1 MAVPIAMGGIKGSI
15 LLSLILFC
23 AILTGCLG
31 EKESVEEE
39 LDGDDLLEWWVFRM
53 GRTSYELDDGS
64 VIEMN
69 DGDSVFFEYPAPMP
83 ADYLLQDGFV
93 IGITCN
99 DGLYAENGMP
109 IPLNEEDTLTIIMR
123 NGNGEILFDEDDF
136 PCDNDYRGKGVSG
149 KMGRYWD
156 FQHRYSYTGAYHSAD
171 EAYSTFENDPEVSD
185 YESVYPIT
193 IEITAQTAGGIPGVS
208 EDNSL
213 KLTLENIEYKRWD
226 PDAFFSGNYTVDE
239 CESLLNHEH

>member
-1 MAVPIAMGGIKGSI
+1 MGRSKAPV
-15 LLSLILFC
+15 LLSLMVIC
-23 AILTGCLG
+23 AALTGCLG
-31 EKESVEEE
+31 EKESGKE
-39 LDGDDLLEWWVFRM
+39 LDGDDVLEWWVFRM
-53 GRTSYELDDGS
+53 NETSYEPDDGS

-69 DGDSVFFEYPAPMP
+69 DGDSVFFEYTAPMP
-83 ADYLLQDGFV
+83 ADFLLRDGFG
-93 IGITCN
+93 IGITCS

-109 IPLNEEDTLTIIMR
+109 IPLNEEDTLTFIMR

-136 PCDNDYRGKGVSG
+136 PCDNEYRSRSALGKDD
-149 KMGRYWD
+149 RYWD
-156 FQHRYSYTGAYHSAD
+156 FEGRYSWTGAYHSEE

-213 KLTLENIEYKRWD
+213 EVTLEKISHRRWD
-226 PDAFFSGNYTVDE
+226 PDAFFFGNNTVDE
-239 CESLLNHEH
+239 CESMLDHEH

>member
-1 MAVPIAMGGIKGSI
+1 MGRSKAPV
-15 LLSLILFC
+15 LLSLMIVC
-23 AILTGCLG
+23 TALTGCLG
-31 EKESVEEE
+31 GKESGKE
-39 LDGDDLLEWWVFRM
+39 LDGDDVLEWWVFRM
-53 GRTSYELDDGS
+53 NETSYELDDGN

-83 ADYLLQDGFV
+83 VDYLLKDRFA

-109 IPLNEEDTLTIIMR
+109 IPLNEEDTLTFIMR

-136 PCDNDYRGKGVSG
+136 PCDNENHNKVAIGEDSG
-149 KMGRYWD
+149 DFDNRYWK
-156 FQHRYSYTGAYHSAD
+156 FENRYSYTGAYHSAD
-171 EAYSTFENDPEVSD
+171 EAYSTFENDHEVSD

-193 IEITAQTAGGIPGVS
+193 IEITAHTAGEIPGVS

-213 KLTLENIEYKRWD
+213 ELTLSNTEHMRWD
-226 PDAFFSGNYTVDE
+226 PDAFLYGYYTVDE
-239 CESLLNHEH
+239 CESQLNHEH